1 MEFIGN
7 QIHVKTIL
15 ATLTVAFFLGRIR
28 LFGDTFPAAIALI
41 AVMVAVSTVYI
52 YLIPVLVAAIL
63 TNSAATGDFYGDIIA
78 VFLCG
83 LFFLFFHKIRFSI
96 HQTTAAAVIA
106 VAVGNCLYYSA
117 AHILYL
123 LDFQVLLKEAIAV
136 MIYIRVFNTAAKMI
150 FVGKEQRAVS
160 TEKAEIALTILTVS
174 IVGAVEYSLLV
185 IPLWIFIVLVVQY
198 CKGMRQA
205 LAYTAVMA
213 VFAACQGQELAK
225 LMTAIMT
232 AVVVSWFLA
241 AFVDGKYRKGILAMV
256 MFFTVCSL
264 CREEIFGLVAV
275 ISLFITIPQSLL
287 VKCWCAGE
295 QRLMP

>member
-63 TNSAATGDFYGDIIA
+63 TNSAAAGDFYGDIIA

-174 IVGAVEYSLLV
+174 IIGAIEYSLLV
-185 IPLWIFIVLVVQY
+185 IPLWIFVVLVVQY

-205 LAYTAVMA
+205 LAQTAVMA

-225 LMTAIMT
+225 LMTVIMT
-232 AVVVSWFLA
+232 AVVVSGYGFEA
-241 AFVDGKYRKGILAMV
+241 
-256 MFFTVCSL
+256 
-264 CREEIFGLVAV
+264 VAD
-275 ISLFITIPQSLL
+275 
-287 VKCWCAGE
+287 KRWW
-295 QRLMP
+295 